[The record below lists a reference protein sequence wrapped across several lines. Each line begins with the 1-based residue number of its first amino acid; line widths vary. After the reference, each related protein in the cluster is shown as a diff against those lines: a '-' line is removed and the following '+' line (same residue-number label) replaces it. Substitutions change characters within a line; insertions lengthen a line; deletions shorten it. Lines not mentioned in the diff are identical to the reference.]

1 MLVTSKQHLISDK
14 VIVFMVKVSQIRR
27 MILNSLELTYDE
39 LYQLNIV
46 NYDRKF
52 ATIDL
57 IRKREFDRSYECCYL
72 ALMNKPKILVTGG
85 AGYIG
90 SHTVVELIQQD
101 FAVVIV
107 DDLSNSRPEIL
118 SGIEQVSGTRPELA
132 SFDLCD
138 QRALTNFLDKHNDV
152 QAIIHFAASKAVGES
167 VENPLKY
174 YRNNLYSL
182 INLLEQMKQRDIPN
196 LIFSSSC
203 TVYGQP
209 DQLPVT
215 ESTPVKP
222 AESPYGNTKQIAEEI
237 IRDTVRAEAD
247 LRAISLRYF
256 NPVGAHAS
264 GLLGELP
271 LGTPANLV
279 PFITQTAAGIR
290 PKLRVFGD
298 DYDTP
303 DGSCIRDYIHVVDL
317 AQAHIAALNRL
328 LDQKNEGDYE
338 CFNVGTGDG
347 HSVLEVI
354 KTFEQV
360 NDVSLNYEI
369 APRRSGDIEQIY
381 ADTTRANEA
390 LGWQA
395 ERTLDEM
402 LRSAWA
408 WQQNLMWEGFYL
420 KGS

>member
-1 MLVTSKQHLISDK
+1 MHKT
-14 VIVFMVKVSQIRR
+14 
-27 MILNSLELTYDE
+27 
-39 LYQLNIV
+39 
-46 NYDRKF
+46 
-52 ATIDL
+52 
-57 IRKREFDRSYECCYL
+57 
-72 ALMNKPKILVTGG
+72 KILVTGG

-101 FAVVIV
+101 FAVVVV
-107 DDLSNSRPEIL
+107 DDLSNSRKETL
-118 SGIEQVSGTRPELA
+118 SGIEQITGTRSDFA

-138 QRALTNFLDKHNDV
+138 HQALENFLSQHDDV

-174 YRNNLYSL
+174 YHNNLYSL
-182 INLLEQMKQRDIPN
+182 INLLLHMKQRAIPH

-209 DQLPVT
+209 DHLPVT

-222 AESPYGNTKQIAEEI
+222 AASPYGNTKQMAEEI
-237 IRDTVRAEAD
+237 IRDTIAAEEH
-247 LRAISLRYF
+247 LQAISLRYF

-264 GLLGELP
+264 GLIGELP
-271 LGTPANLV
+271 IGTPANLV

-328 LDQKNEGDYE
+328 LQHKNEARYE
-338 CFNVGTGDG
+338 CFNVGTGQG
-347 HSVLEVI
+347 HSVLEAI
-354 KTFEQV
+354 RTFEKV
-360 NDVSLNYEI
+360 NDTPLNYEI
-369 APRRSGDIEQIY
+369 APRRAGDIEKIY
-381 ADTTRANEA
+381 ADTTLANQA
-390 LGWQA
+390 LDWRA
-395 ERTLDEM
+395 ERSLEEM
-402 LRSAWA
+402 MRSAWE
-408 WQQNLMWEGFYL
+408 WQKNLMRDDFYIQPA
-420 KGS
+420 

>member
-1 MLVTSKQHLISDK
+1 MSK
-14 VIVFMVKVSQIRR
+14 
-27 MILNSLELTYDE
+27 
-39 LYQLNIV
+39 
-46 NYDRKF
+46 
-52 ATIDL
+52 A
-57 IRKREFDRSYECCYL
+57 
-72 ALMNKPKILVTGG
+72 KILVTGG

-101 FAVVIV
+101 FAVVVV
-107 DDLSNSRPEIL
+107 DDLSNSRAEIL
-118 SGIEQVSGTRPELA
+118 LGIEQITGTRPDFT

-138 QRALTNFLDKHNDV
+138 SDALADFLGHHEDIE
-152 QAIIHFAASKAVGES
+152 AIIHFAASKAVGES
-167 VENPLKY
+167 VADPLKY
-174 YRNNLYSL
+174 YRNNIYSL
-182 INLLEQMKQRDIPN
+182 INILQQMKQRGISN

-209 DQLPVT
+209 DHLPVT

-237 IRDTVRAEAD
+237 IRDTMMAED
-247 LRAISLRYF
+247 LLQAISLRYF

-290 PKLRVFGD
+290 PQLRVFGN
-298 DYDTP
+298 DYDTS
-303 DGSCIRDYIHVVDL
+303 DGSCVRDYIHVVDL

-328 LDQKNEGDYE
+328 LHGENNDRYE
-338 CFNVGTGDG
+338 CFNVGTGNG

-354 KTFEQV
+354 HAFEQV

-369 APRRSGDIEQIY
+369 APRRSGDIEKIY
-381 ADTTRANEA
+381 ADTTLANET
-390 LGWQA
+390 LGWRA
-395 ERTLDEM
+395 ERSLEEM
-402 LRSAWA
+402 MQSAWK
-408 WQQNLMWEGFYL
+408 WQQNLMQDGFYL
-420 KGS
+420 NG

>member
-1 MLVTSKQHLISDK
+1 MS
-14 VIVFMVKVSQIRR
+14 
-27 MILNSLELTYDE
+27 
-39 LYQLNIV
+39 
-46 NYDRKF
+46 
-52 ATIDL
+52 
-57 IRKREFDRSYECCYL
+57 
-72 ALMNKPKILVTGG
+72 KPKILVTGG

-101 FAVVIV
+101 FAVVV
-107 DDLSNSRPEIL
+107 LDDLSNSRPEIL
-118 SGIEQVSGTRPELA
+118 SGIEQITGVRPDFA

-138 QRALTNFLDKHNDV
+138 GDALAGFLEQHDDIG
-152 QAIIHFAASKAVGES
+152 AIIHFAASKAVGES

-174 YRNNLYSL
+174 YRNNMYSL
-182 INLLEQMKQRDIPN
+182 INILQQMKARSIPH

-215 ESTPVKP
+215 ENTPVKP

-237 IRDTVRAEAD
+237 IRDTVAAEKP
-247 LRAISLRYF
+247 LHAISLRYF

-290 PKLRVFGD
+290 PQLRVFGD
-298 DYDTP
+298 DYETS
-303 DGSCIRDYIHVVDL
+303 DGSCVRDYIHVVDL

-328 LDQKNEGDYE
+328 LQGNNQERYE
-338 CFNVGTGDG
+338 CFNVGTGLG

-354 KTFEQV
+354 NAFEQV
-360 NDVSLNYEI
+360 NNVSLNYEM
-369 APRRSGDIEQIY
+369 APRRSGDIEKIY
-381 ADTTRANEA
+381 ADTTLANEA
-390 LGWQA
+390 LGWRA
-395 ERTLDEM
+395 ERSLEEM
-402 LRSAWA
+402 MRSAWQ
-408 WQQNLMWEGFYL
+408 WQQNLMQDGFYL
-420 KGS
+420 K